1 MDDDVVARGQ
11 GNSPEDLEKRL
22 IKEFGTALDGA
33 LILAI
38 ASDRDIQK
46 QYDEIRRDLLA
57 LADCA
62 GAEEATGF
70 DPSGMGGGLADPEQ
84 VNYLDEA
91 GTMGNVM
98 STSERESLAT
108 DNCTTISDSSGSS
121 ESQRFSD
128 QTSMSD
134 EEKID
139 GLRLIFPYFKDHTMS
154 YILRESRG
162 DLDLAFELL
171 LNRQFLHDNN
181 QLPKGIDAFVSDAEQ
196 QVLNAKIR
204 PSHSRPER
212 KKQSLA
218 IDYAVVSPTV
228 DNEEL
233 EGAKGPVKLPM
244 SRIAGKTPVRRSA
257 PPPSP
262 SYPVSTDWRT
272 VTASKTMSFGTSSPV
287 TARPAA
293 EFSNSHLRAVTKLN
307 RLGPLGRQGAIVYTE
322 RARDEARMSAGM
334 TLQIAERH
342 VAQQSDAS
350 KTDLH
355 GVSVLDGV
363 RIAKQRVWQWW
374 NNMGENR
381 ESLAKYQ
388 GFTVITGVGH
398 HSAGGVSRL
407 RQAVGAALKND
418 GWKMETLTGQFY
430 VTGRT

>member
-1 MDDDVVARGQ
+1 MDDVVAHGQ
-11 GNSPEDLEKRL
+11 GTSPEDLEKKL
-22 IKEFGTALDGA
+22 IKEFGAVLDGA

-38 ASDRDIQK
+38 ASDRDIQS
-46 QYDEIRRDLLA
+46 QYDEIRSDLLA

-70 DPSGMGGGLADPEQ
+70 DPSGMGGGLADLEQ
-84 VNYLDEA
+84 ANLDEA

-98 STSERESLAT
+98 LTSDRESLVT

-121 ESQRFSD
+121 EPQRFSN
-128 QTSMSD
+128 QANLSD
-134 EEKID
+134 AEKID
-139 GLRLIFPYFKDHTMS
+139 GLRLIFPNFKDHTMS

-171 LNRQFLHDNN
+171 LNRQFLHDSK

-204 PSHSRPER
+204 PGRARPEKTR
-212 KKQSLA
+212 QNLA
-218 IDYAVVSPTV
+218 IDYAVVSPTT
-228 DNEEL
+228 DSEEL

-244 SRIAGKTPVRRSA
+244 SQIAGKTSARRVA
-257 PPPSP
+257 PASP
-262 SYPVSTDWRT
+262 SYPVSDWRT
-272 VTASKTMSFGTSSPV
+272 VPASKTMSLGTSSSA
-287 TARPAA
+287 ARPAA

-334 TLQIAERH
+334 TLQMAERY

-355 GVSVLDGV
+355 GVTVLDGV

-374 NNMGENR
+374 NNLGENR
-381 ESLAKYQ
+381 ESLAKHQ

-407 RQAVGAALKND
+407 RQAVGVALKND

-430 VTGRT
+430 VTGRA